1 MYKIFKLLFQST
13 GQDSD
18 SAQIMLAIHL
28 LLTLGYKKIVHLLKR
43 SEHELR
49 EDEIDQNKLI
59 DNMFNKLYKQNLK
72 TVDFVKCILRLFMK
86 DKKCIPRISS

>member
-59 DNMFNKLYKQNLK
+59 DNMFNKLYKQNFK

>member
-1 MYKIFKLLFQST
+1 MKGVILLGHGTFDYATDIKSLYKIFKLLFQAA

-18 SAQIMLAIHL
+18 NSQIMLSVHL

-49 EDEIDQNKLI
+49 EDEIDQNRLI
-59 DNMFNKLYKQNLK
+59 DNMFNKLFK
-72 TVDFVKCILRLFMK
+72 
-86 DKKCIPRISS
+86 